1 VLTAK
6 GTTVTVDMA
15 AAGGE
20 LLTCNPSLEADM
32 TSLWHL
38 HEPGVLHN
46 LRGRFERLEPYT
58 YVAHL
63 LVAVNP
69 LQPVAQPEMETVRA
83 APSLSVVAPHP
94 YAVAESAYRA
104 LLLPQAT
111 SQSIVVSGESGAGKT
126 ESTKIVLRYLAWRA
140 AAAASKASGSA
151 NLNERI
157 LQANPIAES
166 LGNGKTQR
174 NHNSS
179 RFGKYIRL
187 SFGRVGGRAAAGAGA
202 AAGDGAPLELLVGSI
217 ETYLLETSR
226 VIRQLPS
233 ERNFHIF
240 YEMLAGASAAQRT
253 QWRVP
258 ANGPMGFNVLSHSG
272 CVSVPQ
278 HPDAQCFAE
287 LTHGLKCLGV
297 PSEQQASLLACLAG
311 VLHLG
316 NLEFVASPSSPINKG
331 LKNARRLSG
340 GRRMSGGDAPR
351 MDPSAVRI
359 GARESADGAFA
370 TACALL
376 GLEASELERGLT
388 YRSMTMQRGAD
399 SETVHVVLDTDK
411 CAAMREGLMKAIYSS
426 LFEWAIAFINTQ
438 LSGTTSQDASAASAP
453 FIGLLDI
460 FGFESF
466 ATNSLEQLLINFA
479 NEKLQATF
487 NLHVFAA
494 EQELYVAEGIAWRA
508 VAWPDNAGCIAL
520 IAHKERGVA
529 PGLLHLLD
537 EMCRL
542 PKTTDAELAERLH
555 SAHVGNAF
563 FPKPD
568 PRRLKDSF
576 RILHYAGEVTYSVE
590 GFLAKNNGSL
600 SQDLVAL
607 CQSSSDPLLS
617 QIFLEAEARAEQKAE
632 AALAASTARVDA
644 SRAAKAQ
651 SASAAAAGTPVP
663 VPAPPPMA
671 PPKTPLRP
679 LTASGD
685 NSPSKKGKGAA
696 GPGGVG
702 GVPVIPKL
710 GLKSVRLEEP
720 ASGGGGNGSETTR
733 ARAASFHAAASAT
746 QTPRGPLQT
755 PRGQKSFQSVGLTF
769 VRQMGC
775 LVSELDATR
784 CNFIRCLKPNA
795 QMAPRVFDNT
805 YSLTQLR
812 HTGLLQ
818 CCELLKHGYPTRI
831 AYAEVAE
838 RYKPVLQQHCP
849 QVLTLPWLRVSDVT
863 LSNARLTSAVLY
875 GFEVPKALYQLGA
888 TKAFFRAG
896 GVSAL
901 DELRFCDMVARA
913 PRLVERITRLVVLR
927 RFRLALA
934 HTRLGLA
941 LIQLHRSVQAQR
953 RWVLATRV
961 LRIGMRSFG
970 RLRARLEQRGAATRL
985 QAAARALKPRR
996 AFLIHAA
1003 DLYEARRKAA
1013 RAALAARAATSV
1025 QAAARGHAKRVQYA
1039 TELAKIQRLRREPP
1053 AATRLQSAVRAKAGR
1068 RAFARKRAEY
1078 YERLV
1083 PTAAR
1088 LQAWWRVVRSERTL
1102 RKLRSV
1108 VDRHAAAH
1116 RKLVGELRAHLAA
1129 ISQAEAA
1136 LEAARPATVGTVMS
1150 KGTKRFEMWVSLRV
1164 GLGGEEVGTFAG
1176 TQVFSVRSAALK
1188 AAGTH
1193 FRAFFTD
1200 AANVDANRDDDGH
1213 YLVRRSWKH
1222 FGAVLEYIRD
1232 GSCELPRGYTP
1243 STYDN
1248 RPASSDEQ
1256 ELLEFVREAAFYGLQ
1271 PLVRQASTRLLTL
1284 RYGSNEVMMAALRSK
1299 GLLA

>member
-1 VLTAK
+1 MTHGAEEVWIRDPVDSWVAGKVEAQVGNSTLKVLTAK

-187 SFGRVGGRAAAGAGA
+187 SFGRAGGRAATGG
-202 AAGDGAPLELLVGSI
+202 GAPLELLVGSI

-258 ANGPMGFNVLSHSG
+258 TNGPMGFNVLSHSG

-376 GLEASELERGLT
+376 GLEASALERGLT

-651 SASAAAAGTPVP
+651 SASATAAGTPVP

-702 GVPVIPKL
+702 DVPVIPKL

-733 ARAASFHAAASAT
+733 ARAASFNAAASAT

-953 RWVLATRV
+953 RW
-961 LRIGMRSFG
+961 
-970 RLRARLEQRGAATRL
+970 
-985 QAAARALKPRR
+985 
-996 AFLIHAA
+996 
-1003 DLYEARRKAA
+1003 
-1013 RAALAARAATSV
+1013 
-1025 QAAARGHAKRVQYA
+1025 AAARGHAKRVQYA

-1053 AATRLQSAVRAKAGR
+1053 AATRLQSA
-1068 RAFARKRAEY
+1068 
-1078 YERLV
+1078 
-1083 PTAAR
+1083 
-1088 LQAWWRVVRSERTL
+1088 
-1102 RKLRSV
+1102 
-1108 VDRHAAAH
+1108 
-1116 RKLVGELRAHLAA
+1116 
-1129 ISQAEAA
+1129 AEAA
-1136 LEAARPATVGTVMS
+1136 LEAARPATVGAVMS
-1150 KGTKRFEMWVSLRV
+1150 KGAKRFEMWVSLRV